1 MKSLTFLAS
10 ASASLALLGSAQG
23 ALIISEIVDGN
34 RIASD
39 GSAGTSPDPFLA
51 FVELTNTGPAT
62 VDLTGFDIINF
73 NNGASDANY
82 SSTPLTGSLAVG
94 GTFFFAYESVP
105 DVGETSAFERTYGFA
120 PDQFAGSKFI
130 NGDDVILLLDTPYGG
145 GNAAVD
151 TGTIVDTYGVLGV
164 DGSGEVWDYL
174 DTSASRNSGV
184 TTGTSTFNPSEWT
197 FNAPNSLDGG
207 GAAEHQAQTSVV
219 PEPSIALLGG
229 LGLLGL
235 IRRRRA

>member
-1 MKSLTFLAS
+1 MKSLTLLAS
-10 ASASLALLGSAQG
+10 ASASLALLGSAPG

-39 GSAGTSPDPFLA
+39 GSAGASPDPFLT
-51 FVELTNTGPAT
+51 FVEITNTGAST
-62 VDLTGFDIINF
+62 VDLSNFDIINF
-73 NNGASDANY
+73 NNGDSTASF
-82 SSTPLTGSLAVG
+82 SSTALVGSLAAG
-94 GTFFFAYESVP
+94 GTFFFAYESDP
-105 DVGETSAFERTYGFA
+105 GGGDTSAFERTYGFA
-120 PDQFAGSKFI
+120 PNQFAGSKFI
-130 NGDDVILLLDTPYGG
+130 NGDDVITLLDTPYPGG
-145 GNAAVD
+145 DVALD
-151 TGTIVDTYGVLGV
+151 TGTIVDVFGVLGV
-164 DGSGEVWDYL
+164 DGTGQVWEYM
-174 DTSASRNSGV
+174 DTSASRNPSV
-184 TTGTSTFNPSEWT
+184 TDGTSTFNPSEWT